1 MQNRERSARGSA
13 NEDNMLT
20 ETFSSIATAVRR
32 VFANWPALL
41 LVAIVY
47 VALLVTLYFFVAV
60 REASIAQVTLTF
72 ALALAAPILF
82 FLLQTMIANGFSD
95 SVQPVNAGLLA
106 KRSLTNFWKVMVI
119 TLPVIALAILLIYLL
134 AKYQSQLA
142 AVPDSATQLHPMA
155 ASSRTHETAR
165 APINWKGAALST
177 VRYLALGLVLP
188 LAAIHLWLA
197 TARDGLIAAI
207 KRTGQLLAR
216 AFAPQSVLIYAV
228 GFLIF
233 AVVPYFLLFR
243 TTPNKHA
250 WLDLIL
256 LGIRVALVFA
266 LTLLGWVITVKAIAL
281 LDKSPEPVSKEA
293 A

>member
-1 MQNRERSARGSA
+1 
-13 NEDNMLT
+13 MLT
-20 ETFSSIATAVRR
+20 ETFSSIATAVRK

-60 REASIAQVTLTF
+60 REASIAQVALTF
-72 ALALAAPILF
+72 ALALVAPILF
-82 FLLQTMIANGFSD
+82 FVLQAMIANGFSGSD
-95 SVQPVNAGLLA
+95 QPVNAGLLA
-106 KRSLTNFWKVMVI
+106 KRSLAGFWKFVVI
-119 TLPVIALAILLIYLL
+119 TLPLIALAVLVIYLL
-134 AKYQSQLA
+134 AKYQSHLA
-142 AVPDSATQLHPMA
+142 AAPDGATQLHPMA
-155 ASSRTHETAR
+155 MSSRTHETAR

-188 LAAIHLWLA
+188 LAAIHLWLT
-197 TARDGLIAAI
+197 TARDGLPAAI
-207 KRTGQLLAR
+207 RKTGQVLAR
-216 AFAPQSVLIYAV
+216 AFAPQSVLIYVA

-243 TTPNKHA
+243 TTSNKHA
-250 WLDLIL
+250 WLEIIL
-256 LGIRVALVFA
+256 LTIRLAAVFA

-281 LDKSPEPVSKEA
+281 LNIQSNKSPEPVANEA

>member
-1 MQNRERSARGSA
+1 
-13 NEDNMLT
+13 MLI
-20 ETFSSIATAVRR
+20 ETFSSIVTAVRK

-41 LVAIVY
+41 LVATVY

-60 REASIAQVTLTF
+60 REASVAQVTLTF
-72 ALALAAPILF
+72 ALALVAPILF
-82 FLLQTMIANGFSD
+82 FVLQAMIASGFSD
-95 SVQPVNAGLLA
+95 SSQPVSAGLLA
-106 KRSLTNFWKVMVI
+106 KRSLTGFWKFIVI
-119 TLPVIALAILLIYLL
+119 TLPLIALAVLVIYLL
-134 AKYQSQLA
+134 AKYQSHLA
-142 AVPDSATQLHPMA
+142 AAPDGATQLHPMA
-155 ASSRTHETAR
+155 MSSRTHEAAR
-165 APINWKGAALST
+165 PPINWKGAALST

-197 TARDGLIAAI
+197 TARDGLLAAI

-216 AFAPQSVLIYAV
+216 AFAPQSVLIYVA

-250 WLDLIL
+250 WLEIIL
-256 LGIRVALVFA
+256 LTIRLAAVFA
-266 LTLLGWVITVKAIAL
+266 LTLLGWVVTVKAIAL
-281 LDKSPEPVSKEA
+281 LNIRSPKSPEPVANEA

>member
-1 MQNRERSARGSA
+1 
-13 NEDNMLT
+13 MLT

-32 VFANWPALL
+32 VFANWRALL

-47 VALLVTLYFFVAV
+47 IALLVALYFFVAV
-60 REASIAQVTLTF
+60 REASVAQVALTF
-72 ALALAAPILF
+72 ALALLAPILF
-82 FLLQTMIANGFSD
+82 FMLQAMIANGFSD
-95 SVQPVNAGLLA
+95 AVQPVSAGLLA
-106 KRSLTNFWKVMVI
+106 KRSLTGFWKFIVI
-119 TLPVIALAILLIYLL
+119 TLPLLALAILIVYLL
-134 AKYQSQLA
+134 AKYQSHLA

-177 VRYLALGLVLP
+177 IRYLALGLVLP

-197 TARDGLIAAI
+197 TARDGLIAAL
-207 KRTGQLLAR
+207 KRMGQLLAR
-216 AFAPQSVLIYAV
+216 AFAPQSVLIYVV

-233 AVVPYFLLFR
+233 AVAPYFLLFR

-250 WLDLIL
+250 WLEIIL
-256 LGIRVALVFA
+256 LGVRVAAVFA

-281 LDKSPEPVSKEA
+281 LNPKSPEPVANEA

>member
-1 MQNRERSARGSA
+1 
-13 NEDNMLT
+13 MLT
-20 ETFSSIATAVRR
+20 ETFSSILVAMRR

-47 VALLVTLYFFVAV
+47 VALLATLYFLVAV

-72 ALALAAPILF
+72 ALAVVAPVLF
-82 FLLQTMIANGFSD
+82 FVLQAMIASGFSD
-95 SVQPVNAGLLA
+95 TVQPVSAGLLA
-106 KRSLTNFWKVMVI
+106 RRSLTGFWKFIVI
-119 TLPVIALAILLIYLL
+119 TLPLIALAILIVYLL
-134 AKYQSQLA
+134 AKYQSHLA
-142 AVPDSATQLHPMA
+142 AAPDSATQLHPMA
-155 ASSRTHETAR
+155 ASSRTHGTAR
-165 APINWKGAALST
+165 APLNWKGAALST

-207 KRTGQLLAR
+207 KKTGQLLAR
-216 AFAPQSVLIYAV
+216 AFAPQSVLIYVA

-250 WLDLIL
+250 WLEIIL
-256 LGIRVALVFA
+256 LSIRLAAVFA
-266 LTLLGWVITVKAIAL
+266 FTLVGWVITVKAIAL
-281 LDKSPEPVSKEA
+281 LQQKSPEPVANEA

>member
-1 MQNRERSARGSA
+1 
-13 NEDNMLT
+13 MLT
-20 ETFSSIATAVRR
+20 ETFSSILVAMRR
-32 VFANWPALL
+32 VFANRPALL

-47 VALLVTLYFFVAV
+47 VALLATLYFLVAV

-72 ALALAAPILF
+72 ALAVVAPVLF
-82 FLLQTMIANGFSD
+82 FVLQAMIASGFSD
-95 SVQPVNAGLLA
+95 TVQPVSAGLLA
-106 KRSLTNFWKVMVI
+106 RRSLTGFWKFIVI
-119 TLPVIALAILLIYLL
+119 TLPLIALAILIVYLL
-134 AKYQSQLA
+134 AKYQSHLA
-142 AVPDSATQLHPMA
+142 AAPDSATQLHPMA
-155 ASSRTHETAR
+155 ASSRTHGTAR
-165 APINWKGAALST
+165 APLNWKGAALST

-207 KRTGQLLAR
+207 KKTGQLLAR
-216 AFAPQSVLIYAV
+216 AFAPQSVLIYVA

-250 WLDLIL
+250 WLEIIL
-256 LGIRVALVFA
+256 LSIRLAAVFA
-266 LTLLGWVITVKAIAL
+266 FTLVGWVITVKAIAL
-281 LDKSPEPVSKEA
+281 LQQKSPEPVANEA

>member
-1 MQNRERSARGSA
+1 
-13 NEDNMLT
+13 MLT
-20 ETFSSIATAVRR
+20 ETFSSIATAVRK

-41 LVAIVY
+41 LVGTVY
-47 VALLVTLYFFVAV
+47 VVLLATLYFFVAV

-72 ALALAAPILF
+72 ALALIAPILF
-82 FLLQTMIANGFSD
+82 FLLQAMIASGFSD
-95 SVQPVNAGLLA
+95 SVQPVSAGVLA
-106 KRSLTNFWKVMVI
+106 KRSLTGLWKFIVI
-119 TLPVIALAILLIYLL
+119 TLPLIALAILVIYLL
-134 AKYQSQLA
+134 AKYQSHLA

-197 TARDGLIAAI
+197 TARDGLIATL

-216 AFAPQSVLIYAV
+216 AFAPQSVLIYVA

-250 WLDLIL
+250 WLEIIL
-256 LGIRVALVFA
+256 LSIRLAAVFA

-281 LDKSPEPVSKEA
+281 LQQETPEPIANEA

>member
-1 MQNRERSARGSA
+1 
-13 NEDNMLT
+13 MLT
-20 ETFSSIATAVRR
+20 ETFSSILVAMRK

-47 VALLVTLYFFVAV
+47 VALLATLYFLVAV

-72 ALALAAPILF
+72 ALAVVAPVLF
-82 FLLQTMIANGFSD
+82 FVLQAMIASGFSD
-95 SVQPVNAGLLA
+95 TVQPVSAGLLA
-106 KRSLTNFWKVMVI
+106 RRSLTGFWKFIVI
-119 TLPVIALAILLIYLL
+119 TLPLIALAILIVYLL
-134 AKYQSQLA
+134 AKYQSHLA
-142 AVPDSATQLHPMA
+142 AAPDSATQLHPMA
-155 ASSRTHETAR
+155 ASSRTHGTAR
-165 APINWKGAALST
+165 APLNWKGAALST

-207 KRTGQLLAR
+207 KKTGQLLAR
-216 AFAPQSVLIYAV
+216 AFAPQSVLIYVA

-250 WLDLIL
+250 WLEIIL
-256 LGIRVALVFA
+256 LSIRLAAVFA
-266 LTLLGWVITVKAIAL
+266 FTLVGWVITVKAIAL
-281 LDKSPEPVSKEA
+281 LQQKSPEPVANEA

>member
-1 MQNRERSARGSA
+1 
-13 NEDNMLT
+13 MLT
-20 ETFSSIATAVRR
+20 ETFSSIATAARR
-32 VFANWPALL
+32 VFANWQALL

-72 ALALAAPILF
+72 ALAFLAPILF
-82 FLLQTMIANGFSD
+82 FMLQAMIASGFSD
-95 SVQPVNAGLLA
+95 VGQSPSAGVLA
-106 KRSLTNFWKVMVI
+106 RKSLTSFWKFIVI
-119 TLPVIALAILLIYLL
+119 TLPLIALAVLVVYLL
-134 AKYQSQLA
+134 AKYQSHLA
-142 AVPDSATQLHPMA
+142 SVPDSATQLHPMA
-155 ASSRTHETAR
+155 VSRTREAAR
-165 APINWKGAALST
+165 VTINWKGAALST

-197 TARDGLIAAI
+197 TARDGLLTAL
-207 KRTGQLLAR
+207 KRIGQLIAR
-216 AFAPQSVLIYAV
+216 AFAPQSVLVYVV

-250 WLDLIL
+250 WLEIIL
-256 LGIRVALVFA
+256 LGIRVAAVFA

-281 LDKSPEPVSKEA
+281 LNKSPDPVANEA

>member
-1 MQNRERSARGSA
+1 
-13 NEDNMLT
+13 MLT
-20 ETFSSIATAVRR
+20 ETFSSITTAVRK
-32 VFANWPALL
+32 VFANWTALV

-47 VALLVTLYFFVAV
+47 VALLATLYFFVAV
-60 REASIAQVTLTF
+60 REASVAQVTLTF
-72 ALALAAPILF
+72 ALAIVAPILF
-82 FLLQTMIANGFSD
+82 FLLQAMIASGFSNAA
-95 SVQPVNAGLLA
+95 QPVSAGLLA
-106 KRSLTNFWKVMVI
+106 KRSLASFWKFIVI
-119 TLPVIALAILLIYLL
+119 TLPLIALALLVIYLL
-134 AKYQSQLA
+134 AKYQSHLA
-142 AVPDSATQLHPMA
+142 AVPDATTQLHPMA
-155 ASSRTHETAR
+155 ESARTHQASR

-177 VRYLALGLVLP
+177 IRYLALGLVLP

-207 KRTGQLLAR
+207 KRIGQLLAR
-216 AFAPQSVLIYAV
+216 AFAPQSVLIYVA

-250 WLDLIL
+250 WLELIL
-256 LGIRVALVFA
+256 LTIRLAGVFA

-281 LDKSPEPVSKEA
+281 LHRDSPDPIANEA